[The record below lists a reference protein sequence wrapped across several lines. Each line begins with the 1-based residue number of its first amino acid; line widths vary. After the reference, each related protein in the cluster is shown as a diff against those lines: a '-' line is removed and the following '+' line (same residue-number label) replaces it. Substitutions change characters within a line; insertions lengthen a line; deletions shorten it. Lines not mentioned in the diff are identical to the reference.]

1 MVGAGEPF
9 DRRVSV
15 RVAQSTRVLVERS
28 VARTCFAV
36 SYLLRE
42 SILRGL
48 DPAFEDLRYRIADAR
63 RQGLR
68 HPPLA
73 IFGRL
78 SSRRPVPYGRRRI
91 DPWSLLGD
99 TPWSIGPRPVQ
110 LQTLVTRSL
119 ACAVTDCAV
128 RLGVPD
134 TVVVRHAL
142 ALGWSVTCSEI
153 ELLLV
158 AGYRPAYLFPSLT
171 ERLPVRRPR
180 LPWNGPSASRS
191 TVWSGCVS
199 PGVDLSYIDPPLTE
213 PDPRDPMLE
222 EF

>member
-1 MVGAGEPF
+1 MNPYRRVHARWTRFLTRHGYGLVGAGEPF

-48 DPAFEDLRYRIADAR
+48 DPAFEDLRYRIGEAR

-73 IFGRL
+73 IFGPPL
-78 SSRRPVPYGRRRI
+78 LAPSGPLRPAPYR
-91 DPWSLLGD
+91 PLVAAGD

-134 TVVVRHAL
+134 TVVIRHAL
-142 ALGWSVTCSEI
+142 ALGWSDAPPCGRAT
-153 ELLLV
+153 
-158 AGYRPAYLFPSLT
+158 PAVPMAPDRAESASQRPSLRISSR
-171 ERLPVRRPR
+171 EDSQSANSSCSVHV
-180 LPWNGPSASRS
+180 PS
-191 TVWSGCVS
+191 
-199 PGVDLSYIDPPLTE
+199 
-213 PDPRDPMLE
+213 
-222 EF
+222 